1 VSHPKSPT
9 SSTPAHLRPVNIAV
23 PATWTP
29 EQALAIFEL
38 IDELREK
45 IFALYGNPIQDLL
58 QEQQGCF
65 DFYESD
71 GPATDSSF

>member
-1 VSHPKSPT
+1 MSHPQPPT
-9 SSTPAHLRPVNIAV
+9 SSTPAHLRPVNITI

-45 IFALYGNPIQDLL
+45 IFALYGSPIQDLL
-58 QEQQGCF
+58 REQQGCF
-65 DFYESD
+65 DFYEGD
-71 GPATDSSF
+71 APPTDRSF